1 MTYSIWVTNNY
12 DFLKQWSKRWSK
24 NNWSELLSLYTIYLE
39 KNWMR
44 KMENIPQIERIKFT
58 QTWFK
63 NMVKWDNSEFNR
75 EIRVN
80 NFEEEC
86 SMSDEEVD
94 EFLEVTSE
102 TNRQDIKDWLV
113 DLHRNFDELSCQRLI
128 NIRKI
133 YLDLNTH
140 EKVLYD
146 LYFTQMLSLRDIGK
160 KLNLP
165 HMSVWSM
172 VNDLKQKIKNE
183 L

>member
-1 MTYSIWVTNNY
+1 
-12 DFLKQWSKRWSK
+12 
-24 NNWSELLSLYTIYLE
+24 
-39 KNWMR
+39 
-44 KMENIPQIERIKFT
+44 
-58 QTWFK
+58 
-63 NMVKWDNSEFNR
+63 MVKWDNSEFNR

-80 NFEEEC
+80 NFEEEW